1 MSSVWEVAV
10 ADGSSWLTHSTPPLL
25 IPLWCGMLLCGLALA
40 LGFAGPPTGYHYAAG
55 PLRAVRHAPPPSML
69 PAPAVEE
76 QPSFVQT
83 EMRGAA
89 MALHTKQQA
98 PREGKAE
105 AKRPEQAPVQAWQPG
120 RPDYLQ
126 FLVDSQHVYEAL
138 DEIVSGEE
146 AFSSFRDSGLERAEP
161 LRKDIAWFEQ
171 QGVAAPTVAPQGATY
186 ATMLREMVAA
196 GDLEAFVCHFYNF
209 YFAHTA
215 GGRMIGKR
223 MADQLLE
230 GRTLEFYKWDK
241 GDVDKELLPNLRSQI
256 DALANTWTREQ
267 KVRGGAISNT
277 TALSPRTLALSPP
290 SRPHRPSP

>member
-1 MSSVWEVAV
+1 
-10 ADGSSWLTHSTPPLL
+10 
-25 IPLWCGMLLCGLALA
+25 MLCAIALA
-40 LGFAGPPTGYHYAAG
+40 LGFAGPPTGVRQGAYV
-55 PLRAVRHAPPPSML
+55 VRHVATPSML
-69 PAPAVEE
+69 AAPAVEE

-98 PREGKAE
+98 PREGKAAE
-105 AKRPEQAPVQAWQPG
+105 ERPEQAPVKAWQPG

-138 DEIVSGEE
+138 DEIVATQD
-146 AFSSFRDSGLERAEP
+146 AFATFRESGLERAEP

-171 QGVAAPTVAPQGATY
+171 QGVAAPTVAPQGASY
-186 ATMLREMVAA
+186 ATMLREMVSE
-196 GDLEAFVCHFYNF
+196 GQLEAFVCHFYNF

-230 GRTLEFYKWDK
+230 GRTLEFYKRD
-241 GDVDKELLPNLRSQI
+241 GDVDKDLLPALRSQI
-256 DALANTWTREQ
+256 DALANTWDREQ
-267 KVRGGAISNT
+267 KVRSLAPSCPSRPR
-277 TALSPRTLALSPP
+277 SPLAPPLAPLARPQLSPP
-290 SRPHRPSP
+290 DAKRITCSHPL